1 MGGSSQLPNS
11 MSQEFVGILRN
22 RLENM
27 STKAVAAE
35 IDVDASH
42 VGKVLNGTAALKL
55 TDVASLLKLAG
66 LKVVDQQRTCVRPDE
81 IAYLRQLYARVAM
94 QAPWLLN
101 EDEA

>member
-1 MGGSSQLPNS
+1 MSGSSALPNS
-11 MSQEFVGILRN
+11 SAQEFVGILRN

-27 STKAVAAE
+27 ATKVVAAE

-42 VGKVLNGTAALKL
+42 VGKVLRGTAALTLNDTTKL
-55 TDVASLLKLAG
+55 IKLAG

-81 IAYLRQLYARVAM
+81 IAYLRQLYARVAT